1 MSDKEKKSNKFAV
14 ISSAVFI
21 GFISAVGIYF
31 ILGERPAVSE
41 SEKRELETMPVLT
54 AESYFSGEYTAKLD
68 RWYTDTVPYRDTLME
83 LSSFIESCFGIT
95 SPQFY
100 GDVAVIDETDEDDYE
115 DYEYVLPEFTGITSD
130 TAAEEITEAITEASS
145 VTAAESVS
153 ETSPVSEITEVSEA
167 VTSVP
172 QSTVTTDIS
181 ESAVTVT
188 SETIPETVTSVPE
201 TDISASEASSVTTAS
216 EGEFNG
222 NINEFLNN
230 GILVDGV
237 DMYGEK
243 AGVMLFG
250 GNKKQGTRYAGI
262 INAYKEA
269 LGEDVNVY
277 NMVVPTSVEF
287 YLPQKY
293 QKYSGSEKEAIEHI
307 YSKLSEDVISV
318 DAYSEIAAH
327 SDEYLYFRTDHHWTA
342 RGAYYAYVAF
352 CNAIGQQAPS
362 LDEYEQVTK
371 EGYVG
376 SLYGYTGD
384 ITLKN
389 NPDTFT
395 YFLPPAVY
403 SGERLNYNTLVSQGG
418 WRVFH
423 EYASGVNMYGTFL
436 GGDNVHLKITSDAG
450 TGRSIVVFK
459 ESYGNAFIPYL
470 VNSFDTVYV
479 IDIRYFGKNAVEYIK
494 SIGATDVLFLN
505 NAFAANTS
513 QLIGNIEL
521 LYTSPTG
528 VTGAVKAKK

>member
-21 GFISAVGIYF
+21 SFISAVGIYF
-31 ILGERPAVSE
+31 ILGERPSVSE

-54 AESYFSGEYTAKLD
+54 AESYFSGEYTAQLD
-68 RWYTDTVPYRDTLME
+68 RWYTDTVPFRDTLVE
-83 LSSFIESCFGIT
+83 LSSFIEGCFGIST
-95 SPQFY
+95 PQFY
-100 GDVAVIDETDEDDYE
+100 GDVAVIDEGDDEEDYE
-115 DYEYVLPEFTGITSD
+115 DYEYVLPEFTGVTS
-130 TAAEEITEAITEASS
+130 EPVTEALSESSSETSTVTEP
-145 VTAAESVS
+145 VS
-153 ETSPVSEITEVSEA
+153 ETISVPVSEEDTDISVSSDIPHITETSEITEIQSESEA
-167 VTSVP
+167 VTSAP
-172 QSTVTTDIS
+172 VTTVS
-181 ESAVTVT
+181 ETAVSDTSDVTT
-188 SETIPETVTSVPE
+188 SEKK
-201 TDISASEASSVTTAS
+201 SS
-216 EGEFNG
+216 G
-222 NINEFLNN
+222 NINDFLNN

-250 GNKKQGTRYAGI
+250 GSKKQGTRYAGI

-287 YLPQKY
+287 YLPEKY
-293 QKYSGSEKEAIEHI
+293 KKYSGSEKDAIDHI

-342 RGAYYAYVAF
+342 RGAYYAYAAF
-352 CNAIGQQAPS
+352 CKAIGQEAPA
-362 LDEYEQVTK
+362 LEEYEEVTK

-395 YFLPPAVY
+395 YYLPPAVY
-403 SGERLNYNTLVSQGG
+403 SGERLDYNTLASQGG

-423 EYASGVNMYGTFL
+423 EYASGVNMYGTFI